1 MWQLALTGSP
11 EGRSLIYE
19 CPEVIHSLI
28 CLCMDF
34 VETIAK
40 DALLAIVNISADETG
55 AKVLLQEASNL
66 VNMCTRFILD
76 EESPLADAWSMVLS
90 NVSRPE
96 NLIESVLNDLLS
108 KPSQIF
114 DLVSCFTRI
123 DYNKKKCNLNYLG
136 KI

>member
-1 MWQLALTGSP
+1 
-11 EGRSLIYE
+11 
-19 CPEVIHSLI
+19 
-28 CLCMDF
+28 MDF

-55 AKVLLQEASNL
+55 AKVLLHEATNL

-76 EESPLADAWSMVLS
+76 EESPLADAWAMVLS

-96 NLIESVLNDLLS
+96 HLIESVLNDLLT
-108 KPSQIF
+108 KPSQIT

-123 DYNKKKCNLNYLG
+123 DFNKKKCNLNYLG
-136 KI
+136 EI